1 MQTLCNLVV
10 HLCPKIKKLYFC
22 IRYALIICITSR
34 YNYLIKII
42 WMRPEKLNII
52 GWKESVDLPEW
63 GIRHITVKV
72 DTGARR
78 SAIDV
83 DNIKELGKGKI
94 QFDIAVDRK
103 NRDLTKTVVANI
115 LHNTHVRSSNG
126 EQSERYFV
134 ETLIAIGEQ
143 TRQIELS
150 LISRHQ
156 MTYRMLLGRKA
167 LEGMFIVDPS
177 QAYITRTNK
186 KSRIVATEQS

>member
-1 MQTLCNLVV
+1 MAKETLNV
-10 HLCPKIKKLYFC
+10 
-22 IRYALIICITSR
+22 
-34 YNYLIKII
+34 
-42 WMRPEKLNII
+42 I

-83 DNIKELGKGKI
+83 NNIKELGNGKI

-103 NRDLTKTVVANI
+103 NRHLTKTIVTNI

-134 ETLIAIGEQ
+134 ETLVAIGEQ
-143 TRQIELS
+143 TRKIELS

-167 LEGMFIVDPS
+167 LEGMFVVDPS
-177 QAYITRTNK
+177 QAYVTRTNK
-186 KSRIVATEQS
+186 KSRIVATEQP

>member
-1 MQTLCNLVV
+1 MALGTLNV
-10 HLCPKIKKLYFC
+10 
-22 IRYALIICITSR
+22 
-34 YNYLIKII
+34 
-42 WMRPEKLNII
+42 I

-63 GIRHITVKV
+63 GIQHITVKV

-83 DNIKELGKGKI
+83 NNIKEIGKGKI

-103 NRDLTKTVVANI
+103 NRDLTKTVVANV

-126 EQSERYFV
+126 EQGERYFV
-134 ETLIAIGEQ
+134 ETTVAIGEQ
-143 TRQIELS
+143 TRRIELS

-167 LEGMFIVDPS
+167 LEGMFVVDPS
-177 QAYITRTNK
+177 QTYLTRTNQ
-186 KSRIVATEQS
+186 KSRIITTAQL

>member
-1 MQTLCNLVV
+1 MTTETLTV
-10 HLCPKIKKLYFC
+10 
-22 IRYALIICITSR
+22 
-34 YNYLIKII
+34 
-42 WMRPEKLNII
+42 I

-83 DNIKELGKGKI
+83 SNIVELGNGKI
-94 QFDIAVDRK
+94 QFEIAVERK
-103 NRDLTKTVVANI
+103 NGDLTRTVVADI

-134 ETLIAIGEQ
+134 ETTVAIGDQ
-143 TRQIELS
+143 TRKIELS

-167 LEGMFIVDPS
+167 LEGMFIVDPA
-177 QAYITRTNK
+177 QKYLTRTNK
-186 KSRIVATEQS
+186 KSQVVTVDQP

>member
-1 MQTLCNLVV
+1 MTGEALTL
-10 HLCPKIKKLYFC
+10 
-22 IRYALIICITSR
+22 
-34 YNYLIKII
+34 
-42 WMRPEKLNII
+42 I

-63 GIRHITVKV
+63 GIRHITAKI

-83 DNIKELGKGKI
+83 SNIKELGNGKL
-94 QFDIAVDRK
+94 QFDISVDRK
-103 NRDLTKTVVANI
+103 SRDLTRTVVANI

-134 ETLIAIGEQ
+134 ETLVVVGEQ
-143 TRQIELS
+143 TRKIELS

-167 LEGMFIVDPS
+167 LEGMFVVDPS
-177 QAYITRTNK
+177 QAYVTRTNK
-186 KSRIVATEQS
+186 KSRIVATEQP

>member
-1 MQTLCNLVV
+1 MTGEALTL
-10 HLCPKIKKLYFC
+10 
-22 IRYALIICITSR
+22 
-34 YNYLIKII
+34 
-42 WMRPEKLNII
+42 I

-63 GIRHITVKV
+63 GIRHITAKI

-83 DNIKELGKGKI
+83 SNIKELENGKL
-94 QFDIAVDRK
+94 QFDISVDRK
-103 NRDLTKTVVANI
+103 SRDLTRTVVANI

-134 ETLIAIGEQ
+134 ETLVVVGEQ
-143 TRQIELS
+143 TRKIELS

-167 LEGMFIVDPS
+167 LEGMFVVDPS
-177 QAYITRTNK
+177 QTYVTRTNK
-186 KSRIVATEQS
+186 KSRIVPTEQP

>member
-1 MQTLCNLVV
+1 MA
-10 HLCPKIKKLYFC
+10 KE
-22 IRYALIICITSR
+22 
-34 YNYLIKII
+34 
-42 WMRPEKLNII
+42 MLNVI

-83 DNIKELGKGKI
+83 NNIKELGNGKI

-103 NRDLTKTVVANI
+103 NRDLTKTIVTNI

-134 ETLIAIGEQ
+134 ETLVVIGEQ
-143 TRQIELS
+143 TRKIELS

-167 LEGMFIVDPS
+167 LEGMFVVDPS
-177 QAYITRTNK
+177 LAYVTRTNK
-186 KSRIVATEQS
+186 KSRIVATEKS

>member
-1 MQTLCNLVV
+1 MTEE
-10 HLCPKIKKLYFC
+10 
-22 IRYALIICITSR
+22 ALSV
-34 YNYLIKII
+34 
-42 WMRPEKLNII
+42 I

-63 GIRHITVKV
+63 GIRHITAKI

-83 DNIKELGKGKI
+83 SNIKELGNGKL
-94 QFDIAVDRK
+94 QFDISVDRK
-103 NRDLTKTVVANI
+103 NRDLTQTVVANI

-134 ETLIAIGEQ
+134 ETLVVIGEQ

-167 LEGMFIVDPS
+167 LEGMFAVDPS
-177 QAYITRTNK
+177 QIYVTRTNK
-186 KSRIVATEQS
+186 KSRIVAAE

>member
-1 MQTLCNLVV
+1 MVTKPLNL
-10 HLCPKIKKLYFC
+10 
-22 IRYALIICITSR
+22 
-34 YNYLIKII
+34 
-42 WMRPEKLNII
+42 I

-83 DNIKELGKGKI
+83 SNIKELGDGTV
-94 QFDIAVDRK
+94 QFEVAVDRK
-103 NRDLTKTVVANI
+103 NRSLTKTVVARI
-115 LHNTHVRSSNG
+115 LHTTHVRSSNG
-126 EQSERYFV
+126 EQGERYFV
-134 ETLIAIGEQ
+134 ETTIAIGEQ
-143 TRQIELS
+143 TRKIELS

-177 QAYITRTNK
+177 RAYVTRTNK
-186 KSRIVATEQS
+186 KSRIINVTQS

>member
-1 MQTLCNLVV
+1 MTGEALTL
-10 HLCPKIKKLYFC
+10 
-22 IRYALIICITSR
+22 
-34 YNYLIKII
+34 
-42 WMRPEKLNII
+42 I

-63 GIRHITVKV
+63 GIRHITAKI

-83 DNIKELGKGKI
+83 SNIKELGNGKL
-94 QFDIAVDRK
+94 QFDISVDRK
-103 NRDLTKTVVANI
+103 SRDLTRTVVANI

-134 ETLIAIGEQ
+134 ETLVVVGEQ
-143 TRQIELS
+143 TRKIELS

-167 LEGMFIVDPS
+167 LEGMFVVDPS
-177 QAYITRTNK
+177 QAYVTRTNK
-186 KSRIVATEQS
+186 KSRIVATEQL

>member
-1 MQTLCNLVV
+1 MTTE
-10 HLCPKIKKLYFC
+10 
-22 IRYALIICITSR
+22 A
-34 YNYLIKII
+34 
-42 WMRPEKLNII
+42 LNII

-83 DNIKELGKGKI
+83 SNIKELGDGKI

-103 NRDLTKTVVANI
+103 KRELTKTVVANI

-126 EQSERYFV
+126 EQNERYFV
-134 ETLIAIGEQ
+134 ETVVAIGEQ

-167 LEGMFIVDPS
+167 LEGMFVVDPS
-177 QAYITRTNK
+177 RTFLTRTNK
-186 KSRIVATEQS
+186 KSRIIITQP

>member
-1 MQTLCNLVV
+1 MTGEALTL
-10 HLCPKIKKLYFC
+10 
-22 IRYALIICITSR
+22 
-34 YNYLIKII
+34 
-42 WMRPEKLNII
+42 I

-63 GIRHITVKV
+63 GIRHITAKI

-83 DNIKELGKGKI
+83 SNIKELENGKL
-94 QFDIAVDRK
+94 QFDISVDRK
-103 NRDLTKTVVANI
+103 SRDLTRTVVANI

-134 ETLIAIGEQ
+134 ETLVVVGEQ
-143 TRQIELS
+143 TRKIELS

-167 LEGMFIVDPS
+167 LEGMFVVDPS
-177 QAYITRTNK
+177 QAYVTRTNK
-186 KSRIVATEQS
+186 KSRIVATEQL

>member
-1 MQTLCNLVV
+1 MAKETLNV
-10 HLCPKIKKLYFC
+10 
-22 IRYALIICITSR
+22 
-34 YNYLIKII
+34 
-42 WMRPEKLNII
+42 I

-83 DNIKELGKGKI
+83 NNIKELGNGKI

-103 NRDLTKTVVANI
+103 NRHLTKTIVTNI

-134 ETLIAIGEQ
+134 ETLVVIGEQ
-143 TRQIELS
+143 TRKIELS

-167 LEGMFIVDPS
+167 LEGMFVVDPS
-177 QAYITRTNK
+177 QAYVTRTNK
-186 KSRIVATEQS
+186 KSRIVATEQP

>member
-1 MQTLCNLVV
+1 MTSNVLNL
-10 HLCPKIKKLYFC
+10 
-22 IRYALIICITSR
+22 
-34 YNYLIKII
+34 
-42 WMRPEKLNII
+42 I

>member
-1 MQTLCNLVV
+1 MAKETLNV
-10 HLCPKIKKLYFC
+10 
-22 IRYALIICITSR
+22 
-34 YNYLIKII
+34 
-42 WMRPEKLNII
+42 I

-83 DNIKELGKGKI
+83 NNIKELGNGKI

-103 NRDLTKTVVANI
+103 NRDLTKTIVTNI

-134 ETLIAIGEQ
+134 ETLVVIGEQ
-143 TRQIELS
+143 TRKIELS

-167 LEGMFIVDPS
+167 LEGMFVVDPS
-177 QAYITRTNK
+177 LAYVTRTNK
-186 KSRIVATEQS
+186 KSRIVATEKS